1 MSGDESRRY
10 RSLVICAVVLIAWV
24 GAAHAIPDA
33 PNLRRMPP
41 AMSVAADVMSS
52 FAPNS
57 HRLLTRMEHT
67 IDHFLFLLGD
77 VGLFWLWTTVS
88 VIFFLLIAAF
98 ASVVDMRM
106 LRLGGQHPGL
116 LSRYLGYGVRTFF
129 AVLWDRHTPYT
140 ARLLLALA
148 LVYWLVPS
156 DLIADQSVLP
166 GFIDDVVITIAAAK
180 AFVYLCPPA
189 LIAAHAAE
197 VEWRAT
203 SRQA

>member
-1 MSGDESRRY
+1 MREDGSRWR
-10 RSLVICAVVLIAWV
+10 RWLVICAAVLIACV
-24 GAAHAIPDA
+24 STARALSDA
-33 PNLRRMPP
+33 PSVRPLLP
-41 AMSVAADVMSS
+41 AISVAAEAVGGL
-52 FAPNS
+52 APSS
-57 HRLLTRMEHT
+57 HRLLTRMEHS
-67 IDHFLFLLGD
+67 IDHFLFFMGD
-77 VGLFWLWTTVS
+77 IGLFWLWTAVS
-88 VIFFLLIAAF
+88 VAFFLLVAAF
-98 ASVVDMRM
+98 ASVIDMQM
-106 LRLGGQHPGL
+106 LRASGQRPGL
-116 LSRYLGYGVRTFF
+116 ISRYLGYGVRTFF

>member
-1 MSGDESRRY
+1 M
-10 RSLVICAVVLIAWV
+10 LIACV
-24 GAAHAIPDA
+24 GTARAF
-33 PNLRRMPP
+33 PNSSSLGPVLP
-41 AMSVAADVMSS
+41 ALSVAADAVGGL
-52 FAPNS
+52 APSS

-67 IDHFLFLLGD
+67 VDHFLFLVGD
-77 VGLFWLWTTVS
+77 IGLFWLWTAVS
-88 VIFFLLIAAF
+88 VAFFLLIAAF
-98 ASVVDMRM
+98 ASVIDMRM
-106 LRLGGQHPGL
+106 LRVGSEHPGL

-129 AVLWDRHTPYT
+129 AVLWDRHTPYA

-156 DLIADQSVLP
+156 DLISDESVLP

-197 VEWRAT
+197 VEWRAN